1 LREETALKHRL
12 NNSVKGDIMK
22 LQAILAGL
30 SVLALSA
37 CATAQASSPQIA
49 TAAQSAAS
57 TTAIVVTQADIAAAQ
72 RAWGNA
78 LVQISTDFEAGGLPR
93 AKATAGAVLDGAY
106 GYNLGPVLFKPTLT
120 EAPQTFRTT
129 REGALAY
136 FVGDNPAF
144 PRDTGF
150 ALKGWRTVVFTNAAT
165 FINGDVA
172 LSMGN
177 VSMTDKNGAVTT
189 VDKTF
194 GYKKGADGTMRIVLH
209 HSSLPYKAP

>member
-1 LREETALKHRL
+1 
-12 NNSVKGDIMK
+12 MK
-22 LQAILAGL
+22 LHAMFAGF

-37 CATAQASSPQIA
+37 CATAQASTPQAATPTQSAAPATAITVTPA
-49 TAAQSAAS
+49 DITAAQ
-57 TTAIVVTQADIAAAQ
+57 T
-72 RAWGNA
+72 AWGNA
-78 LVQISTDFEAGGLPR
+78 LVQIATDFEAGGITR
-93 AKATAGAVLDGAY
+93 AKATAGVVLDGAY

-150 ALKGWRTVVFTNAAT
+150 ALKGWRTVAFTNVAT

-172 LSMGN
+172 ISMGN
-177 VSMTDKNGAVTT
+177 VSMTDKTGAVTT